1 MRFLSIY
8 KTAERGVP
16 PSPEEMAKMGK
27 LIEDEMKAGTLLA
40 TEGCLPTAL
49 GARVRISGGKLTV
62 TDGPFTEAK
71 EVVGGFALLKAN
83 SKEEAI
89 ELVKN
94 FLHVAGHVDD
104 GEIAE
109 RLAEGVLRRRD
120 AFANGVHDH
129 GGGMSR
135 SAGGRQIGANRGS
148 LRLDRDDAGRVSSS
162 HRTAHDGRVN
172 QNPGRG
178 GRRGRGWKGG
188 GGAGARGGR

>member
-16 PSPEEMAKMGK
+16 PSQEEMAKMGK

-71 EVVGGFALLKAN
+71 EVVGGFALLSAN

-94 FLHVAGHVDD
+94 FLKVAGHD
-104 GEIAE
+104 GECE
-109 RLAEGVLRRRD
+109 LRQVFE
-120 AFANGVHDH
+120 A
-129 GGGMSR
+129 
-135 SAGGRQIGANRGS
+135 
-148 LRLDRDDAGRVSSS
+148 
-162 HRTAHDGRVN
+162 N
-172 QNPGRG
+172 QNMPAQNAA
-178 GRRGRGWKGG
+178 KS
-188 GGAGARGGR
+188 